1 MPVLSPSNEV
11 ISFGGMV
18 LRLLTAMLCGS
29 LIGFGRSRRDRNAGL
44 RTYLLVCVGSTVATM
59 ISLFQYEML
68 QTAWLDTALESGAK
82 FDAARI
88 ASMAVVGIGF
98 CGAGLIVK
106 ISYHQVHGLTTAT
119 GLFATVCLG
128 IACGLG
134 FYACVIPSLI
144 MIMLVL
150 NVLSPLEG
158 AYKRKL
164 KSCTLSVEFE
174 SVSDITAIV
183 ETLEKINVIVRDVD
197 VDPTDSTEDQLA
209 SAVFVLQLPRDNY
222 SHSSIMT
229 TVAEMSCVYSVQE
242 LVA

>member
-1 MPVLSPSNEV
+1 MPVLSHPFESL
-11 ISFGGMV
+11 SLGGMI
-18 LRLLTAMLCGS
+18 LRLFAATLCGA

-59 ISLFQYEML
+59 ISLFQYEMM
-68 QTAWLDTALESGAK
+68 QTAWRDVAQASDAK
-82 FDAARI
+82 FDASRI
-88 ASMAVVGIGF
+88 ASMAVTGIGF

-106 ISYHQVHGLTTAT
+106 ISYHQVQGLTTAT

-134 FYACVIPSLI
+134 FYVCVIPSLI
-144 MIMLVL
+144 MIVLVL
-150 NVLSPLEG
+150 NVLAPLEG

-164 KSCTLSVEFE
+164 RGCTLNVEFE
-174 SVSDITAIV
+174 AVSDIASIV
-183 ETLEKINVIVRDVD
+183 ERLEKINVIVRDVD
-197 VDPTDSTEDQLA
+197 VNPADGTESQLT
-209 SAVFVLQLPRDNY
+209 SAVFILQLPRDNY